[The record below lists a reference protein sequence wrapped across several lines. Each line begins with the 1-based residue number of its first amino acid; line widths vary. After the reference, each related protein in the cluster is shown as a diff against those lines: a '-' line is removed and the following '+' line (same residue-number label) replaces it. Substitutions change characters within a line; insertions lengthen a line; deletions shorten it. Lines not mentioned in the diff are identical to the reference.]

1 MKTKNQIELTASVV
15 ARRNRTMR
23 MAYSVTR
30 RTREVSIRM
39 AMGANRSQVRNL
51 FFRQGVR
58 LIVNGLILGVV
69 LAITAGHYIKSLLF
83 GVAPA
88 DPWAFGAVVLTLGAV
103 GGIACLLPARRA
115 SKIGPMEALRYE

>member
-1 MKTKNQIELTASVV
+1 MAYANRRCACRLTA
-15 ARRNRTMR
+15 ARRQLSFGCRLAFPSGTL
-23 MAYSVTR
+23 AP
-30 RTREVSIRM
+30 
-39 AMGANRSQVRNL
+39 VRL
-51 FFRQGVR
+51 RGLR
-58 LIVNGLILGVV
+58 LIVNGLIVGVV
-69 LAITAGHYIKSLLF
+69 LAITAGHYIESLLF